1 MSSPSA
7 TFRPETG
14 PAGVIHDIGYRRY
27 EGPRLGREYGIRSLY
42 VHSLRTA
49 YGLGRSAAAKIFPW
63 GVVAVLMFIAA
74 ILVAVQ
80 SQLTPGERLLEY
92 WAFPGQPYI
101 SLFVV
106 LFCTVAAPA
115 LVCRDLRGG
124 VLQLYFSR
132 PLVRSDY
139 PFAKWA
145 ALVSAV
151 FVLLVGPLLLLFV
164 GMAFSLDSMS
174 AVWDELV
181 LFGQGLVVSVIAALL
196 FASISLLISSLS
208 GRRAVASALVSG
220 FFILTTPVLGVLQG
234 IAYGTTNGEPTGG
247 MLALSQLAFLVS
259 PFTIVAGLADW
270 MFGGGT
276 PFIGPYGPVYLA
288 VTLGIIVVSVLLT
301 LLRYRKVAR

>member
-1 MSSPSA
+1 VSS
-7 TFRPETG
+7 

-27 EGPRLGREYGIRSLY
+27 DGPRLGRGYGIRSLY

-49 YGLGRSAAAKIFPW
+49 YGLGRSAGAKVFPW

-74 ILVAVQ
+74 IIVAVQ
-80 SQLTPGERLLEY
+80 SQLGVVDERVLEY
-92 WAFPGQPYI
+92 WAFPGQVYI
-101 SLFVV
+101 SLFVL
-106 LFCTVAAPA
+106 LFCTIAAPA

-139 PFAKWA
+139 PLAKWA

-151 FVLLVGPLLLLFV
+151 FLTLVGPLLLLFI
-164 GMAFSLDSMS
+164 GMAFSLNSLSD
-174 AVWDELV
+174 VWHEFV
-181 LFGQGLVVSVIAALL
+181 LFGEGVLTAAIMAAL

-208 GRRAVASALVSG
+208 GRRAVASALVAG

-247 MLALSQLAFLVS
+247 MLRLSQLAFLVS
-259 PFTIVAGLADW
+259 PFTIVQGLADW
-270 MFGGGT
+270 LFGDGE
-276 PFIGPYGPVYLA
+276 PFIGPYGPVYFA
-288 VTLGIIVVSVLLT
+288 VTFGIILACVLLT